1 MAFLPLFR
9 TTSDG
14 MILILQRETIIRT
27 MKPNFLLFF
36 IIILV
41 TAMTF
46 AVVYVLFKDV
56 VETNPG
62 KFSIGLGAILLAGM
76 FGMMNNII
84 SNTTHDKLKE
94 YE

>member
-1 MAFLPLFR
+1 
-9 TTSDG
+9 
-14 MILILQRETIIRT
+14 MI
-27 MKPNFLLFF
+27 
-36 IIILV
+36 
-41 TAMTF
+41 F

-76 FGMMNNII
+76 YGMMNNII